1 MGTNLLTWLLY
12 DAGNSFLQTAKG
24 GFYLAQW
31 VVLDNGFADIWYGGT
46 AALATIFVLVLS
58 PLLGAW
64 SDKLGKRA
72 PFVRW
77 TTILMY
83 LANIGLVITITSNME
98 PKARVIGVLLFFL
111 LIQILYQLSLVSY
124 NALLKPLSTKKTRG
138 KIAGLGDVFN
148 NGGWLLGTA
157 LLLPFA
163 SGKIT
168 LLGQSGRSQVFL
180 PALIGFVILTLP
192 MLLLF
197 KEKERIKASQT
208 TAKDVYSKTIRGF
221 KALFKKEKNIGIFLL
236 GFSFVSDAVITIQL
250 YFAIVMDRIYGI
262 ADTQKF
268 TMLVI
273 MLVTQILGSYILG
286 ILSDKIGTKR
296 VLVYSCLLLIFVFL
310 VGFSGKS
317 VWVLYN
323 VAIFAGLG
331 WSGFYVA
338 SKAFLVKISPEK
350 QLGEY
355 FGFYSTFQRFA
366 SVIGPLTWGGV
377 TLALSSFPII
387 KYRAAGFAMVLLIG
401 IGTMLITKVDEKR
414 AVLVS

>member
-1 MGTNLLTWLLY
+1 MNLITWLLY

-46 AALATIFVLVLS
+46 SALATVFVLILS

-64 SDKLGKRA
+64 SDRIGKRT
-72 PFVRW
+72 PFVKW

-83 LANIGLVITITSNME
+83 LANVGLVITITSNMD
-98 PKARVIGVLLFFL
+98 PKARVIGVLLFYL
-111 LIQILYQLSLVSY
+111 LVQTLFQLSLVSY

-138 KIAGLGDVFN
+138 KIAGLGDAFN
-148 NGGWLLGTA
+148 NGGFLLGTA
-157 LLLPFA
+157 ILLPFA
-163 SGKIT
+163 TGKIT

-180 PALIGFVILTLP
+180 PALIGFIILTLP

-197 KEKERIKASQT
+197 KEKGKIETKQINIKEI
-208 TAKDVYSKTIRGF
+208 YSGTIKGF
-221 KALFKKEKNIGIFLL
+221 KALFKEHKNIGIFLL

-262 ADTQKF
+262 TDAQKF

-273 MLVTQILGSYILG
+273 MFVTQIIGSYILG
-286 ILSDKIGTKR
+286 VLSDKVGTKKI
-296 VLVYSCLLLIFVFL
+296 LIHSCLLLIAIFL
-310 VGFSGKS
+310 IGFLGTS
-317 VWVLYN
+317 VWVLYS
-323 VAIFAGLG
+323 VAIIAGMG
-331 WSGFYVA
+331 WGGFYVA
-338 SKAFLVKISPEK
+338 SRALLMKISPPD

-377 TLALSSFPII
+377 TLVLSNFPII
-387 KYRAAGFAMVLLIG
+387 KYRVAGLSMLILIG
-401 IGTMLITKVDEKR
+401 IGTAMIRKVKERYITC
-414 AVLVS
+414 